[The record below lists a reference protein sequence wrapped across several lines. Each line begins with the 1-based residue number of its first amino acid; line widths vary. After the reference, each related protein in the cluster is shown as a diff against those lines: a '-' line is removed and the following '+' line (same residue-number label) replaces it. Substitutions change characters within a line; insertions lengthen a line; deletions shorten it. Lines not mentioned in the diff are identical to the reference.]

1 MFPST
6 IDRRQNKRSLRE
18 LVRGAMDTALE
29 FVTLGEAHLPAKPA
43 QAPREHVR
51 RTPAVSAAVH
61 PHAAAAAPTA
71 EHPHRR
77 QLDHR
82 RVRRRP
88 GMVPPRPQ
96 VCTSPVHRPATHRHT

>member
-1 MFPST
+1 MFPSMT
-6 IDRRQNKRSLRE
+6 DRRQNKRSLRE

-29 FVTLGEAHLPAKPA
+29 FATLGEARLPAKT
-43 QAPREHVR
+43 
-51 RTPAVSAAVH
+51 TP
-61 PHAAAAAPTA
+61 AAPTV

-82 RVRRRP
+82 RRRARP

-96 VCTSPVHRPATHRHT
+96 VCTSPVHRPVPQRPVKGRHT

>member
-1 MFPST
+1 MFPSM

-29 FVTLGEAHLPAKPA
+29 FVTLGEAHLPEKAA
-43 QAPREHVR
+43 HAPVERP
-51 RTPAVSAAVH
+51 RTTP
-61 PHAAAAAPTA
+61 AAPTVV
-71 EHPHRR
+71 HPHRR

-96 VCTSPVHRPATHRHT
+96 VCTSPVHRPVTHRSA